1 MTKQFL
7 QWWLV
12 FVLQVIA
19 VGVAYYYDLHMYA
32 LSHDQ
37 TYLTFVLLFI
47 WAATSLKIGQR
58 TYKQSKSSIEP
69 YWYIAETCMSIGMIG
84 TVLGFIL
91 MLDGSNL
98 ASIDPSNIQSM
109 KTVIGQLANGMATAL
124 LTTLMGL
131 VVSIALRAQLIIG
144 GED

>member
-1 MTKQFL
+1 MNKEFL

-19 VGVAYYYDLHMYA
+19 FGVAYYHELHLYA
-32 LSHDQ
+32 LAHDQ
-37 TYLTFVLLFI
+37 TYLSSVLFVI
-47 WAATSLKIGQR
+47 WLVTSIKIGLR
-58 TYKQSKSSIEP
+58 IFKKTKTSTEP
-69 YWYIAETCMSIGMIG
+69 YWYVAETCMSIGMIG

-109 KTVIGQLANGMATAL
+109 KTVIGQLAEGMATAL

-131 VVSIALRAQLIIG
+131 IVSIALRAQLILG
-144 GED
+144 SDD